1 VQHCDAHSLLSVH
14 VGAQP
19 GVLEPA
25 CMMQMESSQQE
36 RPVLPPHASPAP
48 EHTQYRASTQKFTAA
63 LLVGRQQPL
72 AQSDP
77 SVQLS
82 WQPSNSGV
90 DEEMQRNSLQQLAT
104 PAPHAAP
111 TVDSHCGPTPPHKL
125 AGAQMRSLL
134 GPASRQQLV
143 AHSESSVHRCWH

>member
-72 AQSDP
+72 AQSVP
-77 SVQLS
+77 SLQLS

-104 PAPHAAP
+104 PAPHTAP

-125 AGAQMRSLL
+125 ADAQMRSLL